1 MSGMGTSVR
10 RFIYKVRHDFFAVEN
25 VFLVAA
31 IVLCLVLTYQSIMAM
46 SRNWEL
52 SERLGAERK
61 QLELLE
67 IEAETSQLENDYYRT
82 EEYQELLAR
91 KYLDKQLPGENMVVL
106 PKNTDAARNKHRVEQ
121 KVVVEKTLSN
131 FEKWMIYLFPDY

>member
-1 MSGMGTSVR
+1 MGISVR
-10 RFIYKVRHDFFAVEN
+10 RFVYKVRHDFLAVEN

-46 SRNWEL
+46 SKNWEL
-52 SERLGAERK
+52 SEKLGAERK

-67 IEAETSQLENDYYRT
+67 IEAEASQLENDYYRT

-106 PKNTDAARNKHRVEQ
+106 PKNTDAARNKHRIEQ
-121 KVVVEKTLSN
+121 KVVAEKTLSN